1 MECGI
6 SRGCILLLLIVFL
19 KSDCGN
25 RILVVLVC
33 RLLSPTSIVDLLSF
47 SLSKIIV
54 LNLVEDLS
62 LKHYLVPFT
71 FSVALLVR
79 SPCPP
84 VD

>member
-1 MECGI
+1 M
-6 SRGCILLLLIVFL
+6 SRGCILLLLTVLL

-25 RILVVLVC
+25 RILIFLVC
-33 RLLSPTSIVDLLSF
+33 RLLSPTSIVDLLLF

-54 LNLVEDLS
+54 LNLVEGLS

-71 FSVALLVR
+71 LSVALLVR